1 MTRLELESLQI
12 GDLVVAVASEEHPE
26 FKWSPA
32 YPDRPE
38 LGKIYKVSG
47 VFTDNGYQDVSVD
60 GVPGQWM
67 RERFNI
73 INRSNT
79 ATEEERQ

>member
-12 GDLVVAVASEEHPE
+12 GDLVIAVDTKEYPE

-47 VFTDNGYQDVSVD
+47 IFVDGGFQDVAVE
-60 GVPGQWM
+60 GVAGQWM
-67 RERFNI
+67 RERFNR
-73 INRSNT
+73 INND
-79 ATEEERQ
+79 TEEERQ